1 VVPDPGALEGK
12 GERFASLPSNL
23 PEPTAPLV
31 GRAADLGSLVE
42 LAREYRVVTITG
54 PGGVGKT
61 RIVVELGRL
70 LAPEFLDGV
79 AFIALADVTD
89 PAQFL
94 PALADAL
101 DVKEAEGRTL
111 GDGVAAL
118 IGDKK
123 ALLLLDNLEQVVSAA
138 SEVAGLIERCPGLWI
153 VTTSRTPLRI
163 AAERE
168 YPLALFVE
176 RARTTRE
183 GAPFAWPISSRPLAR
198 RTRRWSGRPRSGVRP
213 DPGCSSGSRLR
224 GPAAG

>member
-1 VVPDPGALEGK
+1 GRFRLKNVGRPFELYAVSADGIVVPDPSALEGK

-23 PEPTAPLV
+23 PEPATPLV
-31 GRAADLGSLVE
+31 GRTGDLAALVE
-42 LAREYRVVTITG
+42 LAREHRVVTITG

-61 RIVVELGRL
+61 RLAVELGRL

-89 PAQFL
+89 AEQFL

-111 GDGVAAL
+111 GDGIAAL
-118 IGDKK
+118 IGDRK

-138 SEVAGLIERCPGLWI
+138 PDIARLIERCPGLLI

-163 AAERE
+163 AAEYE
-168 YPLALFVE
+168 YPLA
-176 RARTTRE
+176 
-183 GAPFAWPISSRPLAR
+183 PLGLPPTADSDA
-198 RTRRWSGRPRSGVRP
+198 TE
-213 DPGCSSGSRLR
+213 
-224 GPAAG
+224 